1 MQEQP
6 SPEAAV
12 TDQPSSPTLAEA
24 LAALEQRNE
33 ETGSLR
39 AALGQRDAEL
49 AGLRGQLAA
58 AGVRYRDALL
68 AAAPDVPPDLVT
80 GATADELDASMQK
93 ARQLVERIRSQA
105 QTQTPAARVP
115 AGAPVRSTADLSS
128 LSPQEK
134 IAHAL
139 AQQR

>member
-93 ARQLVERIRSQA
+93 ARQLMKRIRSQA
-105 QTQTPAARVP
+105 QTPPARVP

-139 AQQR
+139 AQRR